1 MPLVSTS
8 QNKPAVVDLVIHQ
21 GSDFSHVV
29 SVLDPSGAILNLTGY
44 TARMQIRSYVD
55 SIATLEDMTTGNG
68 KIGLN
73 GPAGQ
78 LTLQLTSA
86 VTAAYTWRSGVYDLE
101 IASSGAIVTRIMQG
115 NVSLSPEVTH

>member
-8 QNKPAVVDLVIHQ
+8 QNKPAVVDLVIQQ

-29 SVLDPSGAILNLTGY
+29 SVLDTSGAILNLTGY
-44 TARMQIRSYVD
+44 TARMQIRAYVD
-55 SIATLEDMTTGNG
+55 SITTLEDMTTGNG

-101 IASSGAIVTRIMQG
+101 VASSGNIVTRIMQG
-115 NVSLSPEVTH
+115 NISLSPEVTH